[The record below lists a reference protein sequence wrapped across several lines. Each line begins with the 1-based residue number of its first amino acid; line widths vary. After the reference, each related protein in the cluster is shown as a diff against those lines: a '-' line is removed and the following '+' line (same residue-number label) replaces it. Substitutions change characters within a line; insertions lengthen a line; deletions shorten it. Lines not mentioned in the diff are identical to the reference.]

1 MFFSEKP
8 SFPSCFYQITYH
20 TVMLKSRSGDLKEG
34 ESIGGFLIKIV
45 VALIGIIILVTV
57 VPDVL
62 GVDVAGLCI
71 KDTGLLSGTTA
82 KHCGDGSAIL
92 TDTVKDI
99 FADGYN
105 FILIAVAVGLI
116 AYGAV
121 KSVQYRIE
129 PSLVI
134 ADKKK

>member
-1 MFFSEKP
+1 MLQHSV
-8 SFPSCFYQITYH
+8 SRIQDCFQA
-20 TVMLKSRSGDLKEG
+20 R
-34 ESIGGFLIKIV
+34 
-45 VALIGIIILVTV
+45 
-57 VPDVL
+57 P
-62 GVDVAGLCI
+62 
-71 KDTGLLSGTTA
+71 A

-129 PSLVI
+129 VPVI
-134 ADKKK
+134 AGKRQ

>member
-1 MFFSEKP
+1 
-8 SFPSCFYQITYH
+8 
-20 TVMLKSRSGDLKEG
+20 MLKSRSGDLKEG
-34 ESIGGFLIKIV
+34 ETLGGFLVKIV

-62 GVDVAGLCI
+62 GVDVAALCI
-71 KDTGLLSGTTA
+71 KDTGLLSGITA

-105 FILIAVAVGLI
+105 FILIAIAVGLI
-116 AYGAV
+116 VYGAV
-121 KSVQYRIE
+121 KTVQYRLDE
-129 PSLVI
+129 EE
-134 ADKKK
+134 KKPLMKMNFRT

>member
-1 MFFSEKP
+1 
-8 SFPSCFYQITYH
+8 
-20 TVMLKSRSGDLKEG
+20 MLKSRSGDLKEG
-34 ESIGGFLIKIV
+34 ETLGGFLVKIV

-62 GVDVAGLCI
+62 GVDVAALCI
-71 KDTGLLSGTTA
+71 KDTGLLSGITA

-105 FILIAVAVGLI
+105 FILIAIAVGLI
-116 AYGAV
+116 VYGAV
-121 KSVQYRIE
+121 KAVQYRLE
-129 PSLVI
+129 EKNPS
-134 ADKKK
+134 KKIVFRK